1 MSVGILLITHPGAG
15 QALLAVAERLL
26 GRMPLAVSCFEVDY
40 DTEFSDLIAAASTA
54 LRALDQRDG
63 VLLLNDLYGASPS
76 NFSVQVEGL
85 GIPTRRVSGL
95 NLPMLLRALNYA
107 DSSLDELADKAAA
120 GGKLGVVVGRG

>member
-54 LRALDQRDG
+54 LRAL
-63 VLLLNDLYGASPS
+63 
-76 NFSVQVEGL
+76 
-85 GIPTRRVSGL
+85 
-95 NLPMLLRALNYA
+95 NYA